1 MSSKFVSFSYFAL
14 LSFNAVYSIQLYI
27 AVHYTTSTTPL
38 EPGLLVARVPLKSL
52 LSLCQ
57 GTHKGGYLRTHCTS
71 ILYLAVVSGFFFV
84 RTNLID

>member
-1 MSSKFVSFSYFAL
+1 MSKFVSFSYFAL

-27 AVHYTTSTTPL
+27 AVHYATSTTPL
-38 EPGLLVARVPLKSL
+38 VSSWLVRPHASTPFVIMS
-52 LSLCQ
+52 Q
-57 GTHKGGYLRTHCTS
+57 GAHKGGYLRTHCTS